1 MPRERRSKFIAA
13 KVNLNENIFS
23 ENKEELINAIPESI
37 RSKGDYKRNSWTWK
51 FADVEAFSDGDHDF
65 IFGHLVK
72 SRFES
77 VNVVDGDKTE
87 SFPIPKP
94 VANKGI
100 FLYHVKNEVLIFEE
114 GQLDR
119 FEFIHAF
126 SELILRNNY
135 KIGEVIINF
144 VPEKSVIINQIKA
157 IDVLTKIEFDF
168 IPPNMIEKK
177 TYKGLNDIIK
187 DENATRMKAS
197 FENEKGLNKD
207 GEFIGE
213 GIEMVSNTYGSVKAF
228 GHNLEPRSSKK
239 GTKKVKKRFFS
250 KDSIHQRKFN
260 TTDEKELKAKL
271 RDFAI
276 DMIRI
281 LL

>member
-1 MPRERRSKFIAA
+1 MPREKKSKFIAA

-37 RSKGDYKRNSWTWK
+37 FSKGEFKQNSWTWN
-51 FADVEAFSDGDHDF
+51 FADVESFTDDAHDF

-87 SFPIPKP
+87 NFLIPKP
-94 VANKGI
+94 VANTGI

-119 FEFIHAF
+119 IEFIHAF
-126 SELILRNNY
+126 RELILRNNF

-144 VPEKSVIINQIKA
+144 VPEKSVIIKEIKA
-157 IDVLTKIEFDF
+157 IEVLTKIEFDF

-197 FENEKGLNKD
+197 FENKHGLNKE

-213 GIEMVSNTYGSVKAF
+213 GIAMVSNTYGSVKAF
-228 GHNLEPRSSKK
+228 GHNLEPRASKK
-239 GTKKVKKRFFS
+239 GTKKVKKHFFS
-250 KDSIHQRKFN
+250 RDSIHQRKFN
-260 TTDEKELKAKL
+260 TTDEKELKARLK
-271 RDFAI
+271 DFAI